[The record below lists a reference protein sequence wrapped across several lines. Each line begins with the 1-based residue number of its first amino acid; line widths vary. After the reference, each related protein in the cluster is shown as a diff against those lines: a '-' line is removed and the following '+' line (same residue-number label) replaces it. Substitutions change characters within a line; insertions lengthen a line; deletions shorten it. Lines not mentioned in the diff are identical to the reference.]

1 MDPVKPPQVYLY
13 KENVNIGPR
22 HVIFDMLVVSVPKA
36 VMSHTLPRRR
46 MASSWRPVV
55 ALHSLSE
62 ERAVQGLPFPQVL
75 KKTAGS
81 RSIPESILCTC
92 LHSRPHSKIL
102 RLIAAFVRTLT
113 NSESFFF
120 AWK

>member
-1 MDPVKPPQVYLY
+1 
-13 KENVNIGPR
+13 
-22 HVIFDMLVVSVPKA
+22 MLVVSVSKA

-62 ERAVQGLPFPQVL
+62 ERSVQGLPFPQVL
-75 KKTAGS
+75 KK
-81 RSIPESILCTC
+81 RQDPEALRKAFFAYACT
-92 LHSRPHSKIL
+92 PQNKIL

-113 NSESFFF
+113 KSESFFF
-120 AWK
+120 AWKCFLSSEFLD

>member
-1 MDPVKPPQVYLY
+1 
-13 KENVNIGPR
+13 
-22 HVIFDMLVVSVPKA
+22 MLVVVSKA

-62 ERAVQGLPFPQVL
+62 ERAMQALPFPQVL
-75 KKTAGS
+75 KK
-81 RSIPESILCTC
+81 RQDPEALRKAFFAYACT
-92 LHSRPHSKIL
+92 PQNKIL

-113 NSESFFF
+113 KSESFFF